1 MPVNVTGVKQLQKAM
16 RDVDKDLNK
25 EMSKNIRQAML
36 IVRNKARGYLPAQS
50 EVLSGWGKGTASAE
64 TIKDKYRAFP
74 PYDYALARDKVQY
87 SAGQNKVNKSGFR
100 AAFYVYNNSAP
111 GAIFETAGRINKPRG
126 NRSLNPNAPIQFN
139 AAAEEFLGAV
149 PAEEVLLIRR
159 LLVAVAGREH
169 HAFHAEL
176 HHLVEKEADA
186 GGVGPLEKGGVGGD
200 AEAALDGLADGL
212 DGDLVGAIAA
222 DGSIVLGF
230 EPSMWTLK
238 VRNLV
243 GLKRSSFRLRRRA
256 LVQR

>member
-1 MPVNVTGVKQLQKAM
+1 MPVVVNGVKQLQKAM

-139 AAAEEFLGAV
+139 AAAEMLSSMKGQGKQRGRVIYRAWDETKNKV
-149 PAEEVLLIRR
+149 IPEVVKAIET
-159 LLVAVAGREH
+159 VAVKFKKDTEI
-169 HAFHAEL
+169 
-176 HHLVEKEADA
+176 K
-186 GGVGPLEKGGVGGD
+186 K
-200 AEAALDGLADGL
+200 AA
-212 DGDLVGAIAA
+212 
-222 DGSIVLGF
+222 
-230 EPSMWTLK
+230 
-238 VRNLV
+238 
-243 GLKRSSFRLRRRA
+243 
-256 LVQR
+256 